1 MSTIT
6 ENKATTIK
14 KLKTHD
20 FSITNFR
27 KDLSYGKKHEK
38 LVMKSRMDYEL
49 KTDRLAH
56 KTGNVFVE
64 FESRGKAS
72 GISTSKA
79 GVWIFKIVSK
89 GDRHLFSIEI
99 PLSRLKKKVDNNYN
113 VMLGGDNRSSKG
125 YLVPITDLIKI

>member
-1 MSTIT
+1 MSTVT
-6 ENKATTIK
+6 ENKATTVK

-27 KDLSYGKKHEK
+27 KDLS
-38 LVMKSRMDYEL
+38 SRMNYEL

-64 FESRGKAS
+64 FESRGKPS
-72 GISTSKA
+72 GISTSKS

-125 YLVPITDLIKI
+125 YLVPITDLITL

>member
-1 MSTIT
+1 
-6 ENKATTIK
+6 
-14 KLKTHD
+14 
-20 FSITNFR
+20 
-27 KDLSYGKKHEK
+27 
-38 LVMKSRMDYEL
+38 MKSRMDYEL

-125 YLVPITDLIKI
+125 YLVPITDLITL

>member
-49 KTDRLAH
+49 KTDRL
-56 KTGNVFVE
+56 FVE

-125 YLVPITDLIKI
+125 YLVPITDLITL

>member
-72 GISTSKA
+72 GITISKA

-99 PLSRLKKKVDNNYN
+99 PLARLKKIVYNKYN
-113 VMLGGDNRSSKG
+113 VVLGGDNKTSKG
-125 YLVPITDLIKI
+125 YVVPIMDLVKI